1 MTEALAELCVEFECH
16 ERDAFLVALPGERR
30 HRTLV
35 WLVLGRY
42 ELLVESFICRAP
54 DENVAQVH
62 GYLLKRNAQL
72 RSVAYAVDAGQL
84 PRGQKFSRQTFGT

>member
-35 WLVLGRY
+35 WLVLGRCY
-42 ELLVESFICRAP
+42 ELLVDIVHLPRARRKRYR
-54 DENVAQVH
+54 QVH
-62 GYLLKRNAQL
+62 GYLLSL
-72 RSVAYAVDAGQL
+72 DA
-84 PRGQKFSRQTFGT
+84 PRELI